1 MRLGVVPRP
10 PFLCARI
17 VVVKRLDFALWITPQ
32 VFFLLDFCSTNR
44 RKMFP
49 IGYRPKPEEL
59 RAIQKA
65 CSELNCSRSDLLRM
79 STRETLE
86 VLHQQGFT
94 TTKATI
100 PI

>member
-1 MRLGVVPRP
+1 
-10 PFLCARI
+10 
-17 VVVKRLDFALWITPQ
+17 
-32 VFFLLDFCSTNR
+32 
-44 RKMFP
+44 MFP
-49 IGYRPKPEEL
+49 IGYRPKPKEL